1 MNNEGLKGKVAVVTG
16 ASRGIGAATAERLAR
31 DGAAVVVNY
40 SKSAKAADDVVGRI
54 KKEGG
59 RASAHKAD
67 MSDPAQ
73 AKGLIEAAFKEYG
86 RIDILVN
93 NASVADFLSLEA
105 IDEKHVRASFD
116 LNVAGII
123 FATQAA
129 AAYLPKE
136 GGRVI
141 NVSAVGSIKPMP
153 GISVYSASKAALN
166 ALTRV
171 WAMELGPRGVTV
183 NAVAPG
189 PIETE
194 MFRAAATADVAKYLI
209 SRTPLGRIGIPAD
222 VADVIAFLASADGRW
237 VTGEVISVSGGCN
250 P

>member
-1 MNNEGLKGKVAVVTG
+1 MNKDNLKGKVAVVTG

-31 DGAAVVVNY
+31 DGATVVVNY
-40 SKSAKAADDVVGRI
+40 SKSVKAADEVVSRI

-59 RASAHKAD
+59 HASAHKAD

-73 AKGLIEAAFKEYG
+73 AKGLIEAAFKEHG
-86 RIDILVN
+86 RLDILVN
-93 NASVADFLSLEA
+93 NASIANFLPLQA
-105 IDEKHVRASFD
+105 VDEKHVRAHFD
-116 LNVAGII
+116 LNVTGII

-141 NVSAVGSIKPMP
+141 NVSALGATRAMP
-153 GISVYSASKAALN
+153 GIGVYSASKAALN

-183 NAVAPG
+183 NAVSPG
-189 PIETE
+189 PIETD
-194 MFRAAATADVAKYLI
+194 MFRAAATEDVAKYLI
-209 SRTPLGRIGIPAD
+209 SRTSLGRIGVPAD
-222 VADVIAFLASADGRW
+222 VADVVAFLASSNGRW
-237 VTGEVISVSGGCN
+237 VTGEVITVSGGCN